1 MWWERDRTG
10 WPVVFIALVN
20 IKTNQYFSKTKRSVR
35 LKKNTNTKCILIKKF
50 FPYVLGS
57 VHTWCPGT
65 VPGFCSTP
73 GTNVNTPFSWYPRL
87 NSGTVP
93 VPEYKVSTLYSGTK
107 LGTESLCEHIFRW
120 CPGTL
125 PTNHLFSYPQFLV
138 PLEISIV
145 SVCSVYWMWTYLQ
158 TGYRVSEHSTI
169 LCRCPGTSARAPS
182 VNTA

>member
-1 MWWERDRTG
+1 MFT
-10 WPVVFIALVN
+10 
-20 IKTNQYFSKTKRSVR
+20 
-35 LKKNTNTKCILIKKF
+35 
-50 FPYVLGS
+50 LGARAP
-57 VHTWCPGT
+57 CPGSILRRAPMWT
-65 VPGFCSTP
+65 HL
-73 GTNVNTPFSWYPRL
+73 FSWYPRQ

-169 LCRCPGTSARAPS
+169 LCRCPGTS
-182 VNTA
+182 VNTALVFTGADQKFQTEKKCILELFSIFFSSDLNSQKSFQSR

>member
-1 MWWERDRTG
+1 MWSLVENLA
-10 WPVVFIALVN
+10 VFTLSA
-20 IKTNQYFSKTKRSVR
+20 RA
-35 LKKNTNTKCILIKKF
+35 
-50 FPYVLGS
+50 P
-57 VHTWCPGT
+57 CPGSILRRAPMWT
-65 VPGFCSTP
+65 HL
-73 GTNVNTPFSWYPRL
+73 FSWYPRQ

-145 SVCSVYWMWTYLQ
+145 SVCSVYWVWTYLR

-169 LCRCPGTSARAPS
+169 LCRCPSTSARAPS
-182 VNTA
+182 VNTAFDFTHGTAHVLSGNSRRTLAICYGKITSFP

>member
-1 MWWERDRTG
+1 MWMNQMSSVVRGTEKIFMLSSWLLLFYFFVIFSPFL
-10 WPVVFIALVN
+10 WPFSFFHWSTKAVF
-20 IKTNQYFSKTKRSVR
+20 T
-35 LKKNTNTKCILIKKF
+35 
-50 FPYVLGS
+50 LGARAP
-57 VHTWCPGT
+57 CPGSILRRAPMWT
-65 VPGFCSTP
+65 HL
-73 GTNVNTPFSWYPRL
+73 FSWYPRQ

>member
-1 MWWERDRTG
+1 MC
-10 WPVVFIALVN
+10 
-20 IKTNQYFSKTKRSVR
+20 
-35 LKKNTNTKCILIKKF
+35 LKKRKICF
-50 FPYVLGS
+50 LGS
-57 VHTWCPGT
+57 VHTWCP
-65 VPGFCSTP
+65 FYSTP
-73 GTNVNTPFSWYPRL
+73 GTNVNTPFFTWHPRQ

-93 VPEYKVSTLYSGTK
+93 VPEYKVLTLYSGTK

-169 LCRCPGTSARAPS
+169 LCRCLGTSARAPS
-182 VNTA
+182 VNTALEVEAVPLGNKIWNSGECESWIDIKYGQF

>member
-1 MWWERDRTG
+1 MFTLGAWA
-10 WPVVFIALVN
+10 P
-20 IKTNQYFSKTKRSVR
+20 
-35 LKKNTNTKCILIKKF
+35 C
-50 FPYVLGS
+50 LGS
-57 VHTWCPGT
+57 ILRRAPMWTHL
-65 VPGFCSTP
+65 
-73 GTNVNTPFSWYPRL
+73 FSWYPRQ

-182 VNTA
+182 VNTALVFTGADQKFQTEKKCILELFSIFFSSDLNSQKSFQSR

>member
-1 MWWERDRTG
+1 MVREPLRQSKADLSRAKDTFERIHEIVVLYSSPFLIDMSSANLLWKRLHSSAMP
-10 WPVVFIALVN
+10 PVVV
-20 IKTNQYFSKTKRSVR
+20 KTKAVF
-35 LKKNTNTKCILIKKF
+35 T
-50 FPYVLGS
+50 LGA
-57 VHTWCPGT
+57 WAPCPGSILRRA
-65 VPGFCSTP
+65 PM
-73 GTNVNTPFSWYPRL
+73 GTHLFSWYPRQ

-145 SVCSVYWMWTYLQ
+145 SVCSVY
-158 TGYRVSEHSTI
+158 
-169 LCRCPGTSARAPS
+169 
-182 VNTA
+182 